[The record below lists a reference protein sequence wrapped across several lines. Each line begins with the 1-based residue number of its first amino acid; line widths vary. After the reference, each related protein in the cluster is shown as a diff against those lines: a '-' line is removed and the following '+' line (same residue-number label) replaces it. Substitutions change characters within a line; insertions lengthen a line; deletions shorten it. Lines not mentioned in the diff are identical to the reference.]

1 MKPKRTRGEKL
12 EEVRKRIE
20 RWKER
25 VERAQSNTIFSML
38 AEPIHTYIS
47 CEEAKRSLH
56 TKEDILEDDGLLRQP
71 QEIRIIRSDCCGAG
85 GGLLLNPCPGQ
96 VDVE

>member
-1 MKPKRTRGEKL
+1 MTMSIGKSFVDEDTSKAVLTEFGREYRGMKPKRTRGEKL

-38 AEPIHTYIS
+38 AEPIHT
-47 CEEAKRSLH
+47 
-56 TKEDILEDDGLLRQP
+56 
-71 QEIRIIRSDCCGAG
+71 
-85 GGLLLNPCPGQ
+85 
-96 VDVE
+96 